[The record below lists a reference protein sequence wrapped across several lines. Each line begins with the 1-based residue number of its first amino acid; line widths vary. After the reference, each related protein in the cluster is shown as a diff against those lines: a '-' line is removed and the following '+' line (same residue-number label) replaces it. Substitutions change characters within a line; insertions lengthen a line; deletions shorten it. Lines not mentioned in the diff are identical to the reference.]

1 MIGKHM
7 QGAATPESAR
17 IRVSY
22 RISCRSGED
31 PHDKA
36 RDIAF
41 EQTVELPSDCIT
53 PELAQA
59 VVGQVEDVERAVGDV
74 WNAVISYPPGTVS
87 RDVTQLFNLLFGN
100 ISLKSGVLLTDVDLP
115 DELLSHLPGPSF
127 GIDGLRRICTVGESR
142 PLSCTAL
149 KPLGMTTEKLAELCY
164 QFALGGIDIIK
175 DDHGLANQDPAPFT
189 ERVKRCHDAVQQ
201 GNRETGG
208 HSVYFP
214 NLASR
219 RSEFDDD
226 IVLLKSLG
234 IKGVLV
240 SPLLIGLESVTYLAE
255 TSGLAVLTHPAL
267 SGAFFHP
274 DHGITPELLLGKLFR
289 VIGSDGVIYPNVGGR
304 FVLTQATCLAINAN
318 LRAPLGEIRPVFP
331 VPAGGLDCE
340 QVPYWIDQY
349 GPDTIFL
356 IGAGL
361 YRQGDLVTG
370 AAQMAQA
377 LRRS

>member
-1 MIGKHM
+1 MIEKLM
-7 QGAATPESAR
+7 QGAATAESAR

-59 VVGQVEDVERAVGDV
+59 VVGQVEEVERMGGDV
-74 WNAVISYPPGTVS
+74 WSAVISYPPGTVS

-100 ISLKSGVLLTDVDLP
+100 ISLKSGVLLTEVDLT

-127 GIDGLRRICTVGESR
+127 GIDGLRRICTVVESR

-149 KPLGMTTEKLAELCY
+149 KPLGLTTEKLAELCY

-189 ERVKRCHDAVQQ
+189 ERVKRCQDAVQRA
-201 GNRETGG
+201 NRETGG

-219 RSEFDDD
+219 RSEFDED
-226 IVLLKSLG
+226 IVLLQSLG

-331 VPAGGLDCE
+331 VPAGGIDVE

-356 IGAGL
+356 IGASL
-361 YRQGDLVTG
+361 YRQRDLVTG